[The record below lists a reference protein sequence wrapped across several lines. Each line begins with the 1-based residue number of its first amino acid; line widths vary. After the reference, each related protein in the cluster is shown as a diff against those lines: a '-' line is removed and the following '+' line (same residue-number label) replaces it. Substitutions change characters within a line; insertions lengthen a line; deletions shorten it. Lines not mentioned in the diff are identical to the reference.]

1 MDDGFKDLFFEL
13 TAFPGR
19 FFIGMKV
26 TINQKLHEFTDQ
38 MNIEQI
44 LSELKIQ
51 QDFGAAVA
59 LNNTVISKSKF
70 ASTFVSEGDK
80 LEIIHA
86 VAGG

>member
-1 MDDGFKDLFFEL
+1 
-13 TAFPGR
+13 
-19 FFIGMKV
+19 MKV
-26 TINQKLHEFTDQ
+26 TINEKCHEFADRVSVDK
-38 MNIEQI
+38 I

-51 QDFGAAVA
+51 QDFGTAVA